1 MATLPPEKKKQ
12 CQEVFDFYDK
22 DMDGQLTKEDFG
34 DAMKSLGIFIPKDEM
49 NAILDKMPTRDYEHF
64 EGIAANKLSQ
74 KVNKDEIIQAFKFLD
89 KDGIGKIPSHE
100 LKHALLTLGEPLKE
114 NEVNEL
120 LKEFTDNDGNV
131 DYKKLIVAL
140 VGK

>member
-74 KVNKDEIIQAFKFLD
+74 KVNKDEII
-89 KDGIGKIPSHE
+89 
-100 LKHALLTLGEPLKE
+100 
-114 NEVNEL
+114 
-120 LKEFTDNDGNV
+120 
-131 DYKKLIVAL
+131 
-140 VGK
+140 